1 MKNLKERI
9 KLHEGYRNT
18 VYKDTLGFRT
28 IGYGHKVTHTDDF
41 VEGKEYPK
49 EQLDEIFD
57 KDFEQAWNSMNN
69 FCSNNNINDISIT
82 AKEILCEMIFQMG
95 FAGVGKFR
103 NMIKALQSKDYSTA
117 SKEMLD
123 SAWNRQTPNRAK
135 ELSDIWCQLA
145 KGLLDFTF
153 NSSSSKSCTSF
164 SLEIIAMFF
173 SISKRLLVIS
183 LMSFFNPSIFGI

>member
-57 KDFEQAWNSMNN
+57 KDFEQAWSSMNN

-135 ELSDIWCQLA
+135 ELSDI
-145 KGLLDFTF
+145 
-153 NSSSSKSCTSF
+153 
-164 SLEIIAMFF
+164 MV
-173 SISKRLLVIS
+173 SIS
-183 LMSFFNPSIFGI
+183 